1 VGGRLKVKR
10 IQLSNPHTLLP
21 LNTEISAT
29 IEVNETK
36 EKYSYAWY
44 LYLNDN
50 VIERKNYDV
59 NNRTSVFKLRE
70 PGEYRLKGYVQNSA
84 GTKVSS
90 YSERFKVYSQRK
102 YVKEETKPKL
112 PYKELQLNYSELKSV
127 SLTEK
132 NATIYSINKDNYKY
146 EFLIKPKPK
155 SNKNKL
161 IVMASGA
168 YDAQKGL
175 LPNLQR
181 HSWMDEID
189 GNVIYFNDPTLY
201 LKKMNLGWGQGTED
215 IFFLEN
221 ISKMIEVFAHKMSVL
236 NENILFYG
244 SSAGGFMSLVLG
256 GYVKKSS
263 VLINNPQTIVPNYYK
278 SPVIQMYEA
287 SYEGFS
293 NNEIE
298 KRFKNRLDI
307 RAFYSEINYVPNIY
321 YLQNAACKND
331 MSQHYLPFNDFMYSN
346 LEKQLDGNFI
356 SHLYWDEEAQH
367 NPLDKQTTL
376 DFINKVSNMWIE

>member
-1 VGGRLKVKR
+1 MGGRLKIKR

-29 IEVNETK
+29 IEVNETRG
-36 EKYSYAWY
+36 KYSYAWY

-50 VIERKNYDV
+50 VIDRTKYDV
-59 NNRTSVFKLRE
+59 NNKTSMFKLSE

-112 PYKELQLNYSELKSV
+112 TYKELQLNFSELESV

-132 NATIYSINKDNYKY
+132 NATIYSVNKDNYKY
-146 EFLIKPKPK
+146 EFLIKPKL
-155 SNKNKL
+155 NKNQL

-181 HSWMDEID
+181 HSWMNEID

-221 ISKMIEVFAHKMSVL
+221 VSKMIKIFARKMNIR

-278 SPVIQMYEA
+278 GPVMQMYEA

-293 NNEIE
+293 NSEIE

-307 RAFYSEINYVPNIY
+307 REFYSEINYVPNIY
-321 YLQNAACKND
+321 YLQNAACEND

-346 LEKQLDGNFI
+346 LEKQLDSNFI
-356 SHLYWDEEAQH
+356 AHLYWDEEAQH